1 MRLGFDKEPINMS
14 SFDPQ
19 KAAPAIDPIA
29 MARKDLQKS
38 LPRRFWDQVTL
49 QETQNGFAILLD
61 GRPTRTPSRK
71 EFVLANRVV
80 AEAVA
85 EEWREVGEYLDPAQM
100 PLTRIV
106 NSALDAVSERMDD
119 VALDLANYASSDL
132 LCYRA
137 AHPEA
142 LVARQN
148 LHWNPVLDWAR
159 DTYGWRF
166 QLAEGVIHI
175 AQAEETLQ
183 SVKTH
188 ALALKEPVTL
198 AALHV
203 VTTLTGSALLAMAL
217 KDGAFGP
224 TAIWNAAHVDE
235 DVQMEIWGHDEEAM
249 ARRAI
254 REAEF
259 KAAATL
265 LAAI

>member
-1 MRLGFDKEPINMS
+1 MS
-14 SFDPQ
+14 SHSTPDGQP
-19 KAAPAIDPIA
+19 IDPVA

-38 LPRRFWDQVTL
+38 LPRRFWKEVSVEVTP
-49 QETQNGFAILLD
+49 QGYAIRLD

-71 EFVLANRVV
+71 ELLLSNRVLAESV
-80 AEAVA
+80 AQ
-85 EEWREVGEYLDPAQM
+85 EWREVGEFLDPAQM

-106 NSALDAVSERMDD
+106 NSALDAVSDRMED

-137 AHPEA
+137 AHPDA
-142 LVARQN
+142 LVQRQN
-148 LHWNPVLDWAR
+148 LHWNPVLDWAK

-166 QLAEGVIHI
+166 QLAEGVMHI
-175 AQAEETLQ
+175 AQPDETLEA
-183 SVKTH
+183 VNAH
-188 ALALKEPVTL
+188 ALSIQDPVAL

-203 VTTLTGSALLAMAL
+203 VTTLTGSALLAIAL
-217 KDGAFGP
+217 KEGAFGP

-235 DVQMEIWGHDEEAM
+235 DVQMEIWGQDEEAM
-249 ARRAI
+249 ARRAV

>member
-1 MRLGFDKEPINMS
+1 MS
-14 SFDPQ
+14 SSSHSTPDGQP
-19 KAAPAIDPIA
+19 IDPVA

-38 LPRRFWDQVTL
+38 LPRRFWKEVSVEPL
-49 QETQNGFAILLD
+49 SSGFAIRLD

-71 EFVLANRVV
+71 ELLLTNRVI
-80 AEAVA
+80 AESIA
-85 EEWREVGEYLDPAQM
+85 EEWREVGEYLDPARM

-106 NSALDAVSERMDD
+106 NSALDAVAERMED

-137 AHPEA
+137 AHPDV
-142 LVARQN
+142 LVQRQN

-159 DTYGWRF
+159 DTYGWHF
-166 QLAEGVIHI
+166 HLVEGVMHI
-175 AQAEETLQ
+175 AQPDETLEK
-183 SVKTH
+183 VNAH
-188 ALALKEPVTL
+188 ALAIREPVAL

-203 VTTLTGSALLAMAL
+203 VTTLTGSALLAIAL
-217 KDGAFGP
+217 KEGAFGP

-235 DVQMEIWGHDEEAM
+235 DVQMEIWGEDDEAM
-249 ARRAI
+249 ARRVV

-259 KAAATL
+259 MAAATL

>member
-1 MRLGFDKEPINMS
+1 MS
-14 SFDPQ
+14 SSSHSTPDGKP
-19 KAAPAIDPIA
+19 IDPVA

-38 LPRRFWDQVTL
+38 LPRRFWKEVSV
-49 QETQNGFAILLD
+49 ENMPNGFSIVLD

-71 EFVLANRVV
+71 ELLLTNRVLA
-80 AEAVA
+80 ETLA
-85 EEWREVGEYLDPAQM
+85 EEWRAVGDYLDPAQM

-106 NSALDAVSERMDD
+106 NSAIDAVAERMED

-137 AHPEA
+137 AHPDV
-142 LVARQN
+142 LVQRQN

-159 DTYGWRF
+159 DTHGWRF
-166 QLAEGVIHI
+166 DLVEGVMHI
-175 AQAEETLQ
+175 AQPDETLKM
-183 SVKTH
+183 VKAH
-188 ALALKEPVTL
+188 ALAIREPVTL

-203 VTTLTGSALLAMAL
+203 VTTLTGSALLAIAL
-217 KDGAFGP
+217 KEGAFGP

-235 DVQMEIWGHDEEAM
+235 DVQMDIWGKDEEAM
-249 ARRAI
+249 VRRAV

-265 LAAI
+265 LAGI